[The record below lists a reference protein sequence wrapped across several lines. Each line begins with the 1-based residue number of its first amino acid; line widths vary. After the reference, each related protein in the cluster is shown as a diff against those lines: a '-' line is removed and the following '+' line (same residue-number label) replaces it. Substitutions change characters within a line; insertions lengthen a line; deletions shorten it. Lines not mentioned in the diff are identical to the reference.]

1 MQYVFDPEVV
11 HECTLRALGKP
22 KPEMFD
28 VFADAMAE
36 HYPSH
41 IQRDLP
47 WLYSNA
53 GGAMIQMKLYFIS
66 LMEYIM
72 IWGTPI
78 GSEGHSGR
86 HAVGFWDTVLDG
98 EMWYYAEG
106 VFERKEFKPGDRVYV
121 GPGDAVGMNFTNGVW
136 AVEYMRGPLPLSLPF
151 GLADALFSTVD
162 ALTAGQTLAV
172 YAAGLGRHWRNPNAP
187 GSPLLKPLK
196 RLAGLVPSLVGPP
209 LTKLLTPRHWD
220 NTIPRG

>member
-11 HECTLRALGKP
+11 HECAMLAIGKP

-28 VFADAMAE
+28 AFADAMAE
-36 HYPSH
+36 RYPTH

-106 VFERKEFKPGDRVYV
+106 VFERKEFRPGDRIYV

-136 AVEYMRGPLPLSLPF
+136 AVEYMRGPLPLSMPF
-151 GLADALFSTVD
+151 GLADALFSTS
-162 ALTAGQTLAV
+162 A
-172 YAAGLGRHWRNPNAP
+172 LGRHWRNPNAP
-187 GSPLLKPLK
+187 GSSLLKPVK
-196 RLAGLVPSLVGPP
+196 RVAGLLPSLVGPP
-209 LTKLLTPRHWD
+209 LTRLFTPRHWD
-220 NTIPRG
+220 NAIPRG

>member
-11 HECTLRALGKP
+11 HECAMLAIGKP

-28 VFADAMAE
+28 AFADAMAE
-36 HYPSH
+36 RYPTH

-78 GSEGHSGR
+78 G
-86 HAVGFWDTVLDG
+86 FWDTVLDG

-106 VFERKEFKPGDRVYV
+106 VFERKEFRPGDRIYV

-136 AVEYMRGPLPLSLPF
+136 AVEYMRGPLPLSMPF

-162 ALTAGQTLAV
+162 LLTAGQTLAI
-172 YAAGLGRHWRNPNAP
+172 YASALGRHWRNPNAP
-187 GSPLLKPLK
+187 GSSLLKPVK
-196 RLAGLVPSLVGPP
+196 RVAGLLPSLVGPP
-209 LTKLLTPRHWD
+209 LTRLFTPRHWD
-220 NTIPRG
+220 NAIPRG